1 MHFDSSFLVIP
12 ASVAG
17 GAVGM
22 LAFWNRRPRKDGE
35 NNLLQIAV
43 LLMGSVAF
51 GVSLLLFAKAFG
63 ASSAVFAVTVTM
75 LVAAW
80 TGMFHTVVPLRL
92 RASSLK
98 VGRREFAL
106 LRWRWT
112 GVPLFGLTLR
122 STPLRHL
129 GGAVYLNQCA
139 KDSARVL
146 RGIQEAEEIHVW
158 SMLFCSPWLVFWC
171 LRGWWFSV
179 ASSLTVHALLNAY
192 PILHLRLT
200 RGRME
205 RYAARLA
212 HRKRVQPGCSGRAD
226 SVSAYT
232 RASLTTRHSATVD

>member
-1 MHFDSSFLVIP
+1 MHIDSSFLVIP

-17 GAVGM
+17 GAVGV
-22 LAFWNRRPRKDGE
+22 LAFWNRRSRRDEE

-43 LLMGSVAF
+43 LLTGSVACV
-51 GVSLLLFAKAFG
+51 VSLLLFARAFG
-63 ASSAVFAVTVTM
+63 ASSAVFAVTVTL

-92 RASSLK
+92 PASSLK
-98 VGRREFAL
+98 IERREFAL

-112 GVPLFGLTLR
+112 GVPLFGLALR

-129 GGAVYLNQCA
+129 GGTVYLNQCA

-146 RGIQEAEEIHVW
+146 RGIQEAEAIHVW

-171 LRGWWFSV
+171 VQGLWFSV
-179 ASSLTVHALLNAY
+179 ASSLAVHALLNAY

-200 RGRME
+200 RGRIE
-205 RYAARLA
+205 KYAARLA
-212 HRKRVQPGCSGRAD
+212 HRKRV
-226 SVSAYT
+226 
-232 RASLTTRHSATVD
+232 